1 MRRPAATTDDT
12 PGSLLNTAY
21 GLPEISGTRIEV
33 ARMAKGVVLVALAGT
48 LMAAPLATGART
60 DNTQKMYVAFL
71 VTQAFSVTLPDGT
84 PVGSPSAPGTT
95 IPPGTYELIFDNSN
109 NVKNMNFQLT
119 GPNVS
124 LQEDMGG
131 GEETATGDY
140 VTFLPSSQY
149 RFHDANNA
157 SAPFFFLQTSAS
169 GGSVGGTGSGLPGSN
184 NTSSGSS
191 SSNATVVGTKA
202 GTSSTTT
209 HALYRG
215 TLAGTVVPSGA
226 VALTVNG
233 KPVTS
238 LRAGRYTIQVADHST
253 KGGFTIQAINKDPTT
268 LTGLE
273 FEGTR
278 KVTLSLSAGQW
289 LYYPTF
295 VGKKTYFIVTK

>member
-1 MRRPAATTDDT
+1 
-12 PGSLLNTAY
+12 
-21 GLPEISGTRIEV
+21 
-33 ARMAKGVVLVALAGT
+33 
-48 LMAAPLATGART
+48 
-60 DNTQKMYVAFL
+60 
-71 VTQAFSVTLPDGT
+71 
-84 PVGSPSAPGTT
+84 VGSPSAPGTT

-169 GGSVGGTGSGLPGSN
+169 GGSTGGTGAGLPGSN

-202 GTSSTTT
+202 GALGSSGSTV

-215 TLAGTVVPSGA
+215 TLIGTVLPSGS

-238 LRAGRYTIQVADHST
+238 LRAGRYTVQVADHST
-253 KGGFTIQAINKDPTT
+253 KGGFTIQAAGKDATT
-268 LTGLE
+268 VTGLA
-273 FEGTR
+273 FQGAR